1 MTSKNIVSYQT
12 IFSQQIYL
20 NSSVATLINGSLKS
34 YVNFFI
40 QDALNDKK
48 HNTIEQRIS
57 LVNAQIP
64 YSFYQINN
72 SNNTIIISGITYKF
86 PNGNYNVNSFI
97 STWLSIIGSTWL
109 LSFSA
114 ITNKITFTFTSP
126 FTFTDSLTNSLF
138 PVIGFTACCPYSS
151 TVNTLNAPFP
161 VNFSGLPRIL
171 ISSPTFNL
179 NSRCANADAT
189 MSSIIG
195 AIPINTL
202 NNGIIYYTN
211 YTNYKSIFSSYE
223 LSLITIMLQD
233 DNDNMIDM
241 NNIDWAITLQID
253 TVVEVVK
260 SIDNLNDIY
269 ENAINE
275 LELEQQ

>member
-1 MTSKNIVSYQT
+1 MTNKNSVSYQT

-20 NSSVATLINGSLKS
+20 NSSTSMLMNGSLKS
-34 YVNFFI
+34 FVHFFI
-40 QDALNDKK
+40 QDAMNDKK
-48 HNTIEQRIS
+48 HNTVEQRVS

-64 YSFYQINN
+64 CSFYQINN
-72 SNNTIIISGITYKF
+72 SNNQIVINDILYTF
-86 PNGNYNVNSFI
+86 PNGNYNVNNFI
-97 STWLSIIGSTWL
+97 TTWYSVIGSTWL
-109 LSFSA
+109 LSFSSM
-114 ITNKITFTFTSP
+114 TNTLVFTFTSP
-126 FTFTDSLTNSLF
+126 FNFTDTKNSLF
-138 PVIGFTACCPYSS
+138 PVIGFTAGITYNCTGSTLLAPY
-151 TVNTLNAPFP
+151 P

-179 NSRCANADAT
+179 NSRCANAEAT

-202 NNGIIYYTN
+202 SNGIIYYTN
-211 YTNYKSIFSSYE
+211 YTNYKSIFSSFE
-223 LSLITIMLQD
+223 LSFITIMLQD
-233 DNDNMIDM
+233 DNDNMLDM

-260 SIDNLNDIY
+260 SMDNLNDIY

-275 LELEQQ
+275 LENQ

>member
-1 MTSKNIVSYQT
+1 MTSKNIISYQT

-20 NSSVATLINGSLKS
+20 NSSTSMLMNGTLKS
-34 YVNFFI
+34 YVHFFI
-40 QDALNDKK
+40 QDALNDKRN
-48 HNTIEQRIS
+48 NTIEQRVS

-64 YSFYQINN
+64 CSFYQINN
-72 SNNTIIISGITYKF
+72 NNNTIIINGINYTF
-86 PNGNYNVNSFI
+86 PNGNYNVNNFI
-97 STWLSIIGSTWL
+97 STWYSIIGSTWL
-109 LSFSA
+109 LSFSS
-114 ITNKITFTFTSP
+114 ITNKLIFTYTSV
-126 FTFTDSLTNSLF
+126 FTFTDNTINSIF
-138 PVIGFTACCPYSS
+138 PVIGFTPGISYSCIGSTLQAPY
-151 TVNTLNAPFP
+151 P

-171 ISSPTFNL
+171 VSSPTFSL
-179 NSRCANADAT
+179 NSRCANAEAT

-195 AIPINTL
+195 AVPINSL

-223 LSLITIMLQD
+223 LSFITIMLQD

-241 NNIDWAITLQID
+241 NNIDWAMTLQID

-260 SIDNLNDIY
+260 SLDNLNDIY

-275 LELEQQ
+275 LQN